1 MTDSNVQVSLTADA
15 YLDLG
20 RQSRVVIGAAY
31 EAIERLRMDPHHPGL
46 GLKPLTSFG
55 SVFIFKLNA
64 EYRAVVVALAQDQFL
79 ILCADHRRNYERFSA
94 VAQQWIE
101 TVLVDGHDEEAAAGA
116 PTRLA
121 TRMTAVAS
129 KLAGSGRAHL
139 QDEWAAVL
147 AGDPEVNTT
156 LTPRQQRMFAFGF
169 VLAAIRLRVG
179 DSVRPLWWPVDWF
192 LRAPSRTNAFIAMV
206 VGGQAIFIVGDDGL
220 TALLTEVWEPC
231 GIAGASLFALARWLR
246 RVRGIELATSERERA
261 DD

>member
-1 MTDSNVQVSLTADA
+1 
-15 YLDLG
+15 
-20 RQSRVVIGAAY
+20 
-31 EAIERLRMDPHHPGL
+31 MDPHHPGL
-46 GLKPLTSFG
+46 DLKPLTNLG

-64 EYRAVVVALAQDQFL
+64 EYRAVVVALAHDKFL
-79 ILCADHRRNYERFSA
+79 ILCADHRHNYERFSA

-101 TVLVDGHDEEAAAGA
+101 TVLADGRDEDAERFLAEAAAAAGA
-116 PTRLA
+116 PTRFA

-139 QDEWAAVL
+139 HDEWAAVL
-147 AGDPEVNTT
+147 AGDPEMNTT
-156 LTPRQQRMFAFGF
+156 LTPGQQRMFAVGF
-169 VLAAIRLRVG
+169 VLAAIRLRVR
-179 DSVRPLWWPVDWF
+179 DSVRPLWWPVDWL
-192 LRAPSRTNAFIAMV
+192 LRAPSRTNAFITMV

-261 DD
+261 DE